1 MCKKLTNNLDRN
13 CLICEKS
20 IFGRADKVFCGI
32 QCKNKYHSEVRRTTK
47 SISSETFKILN
58 RNWTII
64 TNLMTDQVEKIIVK
78 KLTLQR
84 LGFDFSTITNIHQ
97 KNMFINFGIYNY
109 TYYIGKNDNVIIFKD
124 KEHSEIS
131 PFIFKRLLQRFPIQ
145 SH

>member
-1 MCKKLTNNLDRN
+1 
-13 CLICEKS
+13 
-20 IFGRADKVFCGI
+20 
-32 QCKNKYHSEVRRTTK
+32 
-47 SISSETFKILN
+47 
-58 RNWTII
+58 
-64 TNLMTDQVEKIIVK
+64 MTDQGEKIIVK

-84 LGFDFSTITNIHQ
+84 LGFDFATITNIHQ